1 MSSAANGR
9 TVSFDDGGSAEYD
22 GIVWATGFRIDHS
35 WIDIP
40 EVKDERGQVRHVRG
54 VTESPGL
61 YMLGM
66 TWQHT
71 RTSALLGWVGD
82 DAAFLA
88 DRIEAA
94 KRSAERDAGHWRRS
108 TS

>member
-1 MSSAANGR
+1 VVGAGGR
-9 TVSFDDGGSAEYD
+9 TITFEDGESAEYD
-22 GIVWATGFRIDHS
+22 GVVWATGFRIDHS
-35 WIDIP
+35 WVDIP
-40 EVKDERGQVRHVRG
+40 EVKDGRGQVRHVRG

-82 DAAFLA
+82 DATYLA
-88 DRIEAA
+88 DRIQAANEAPA
-94 KRSAERDAGHWRRS
+94 SAEAPVAA
-108 TS
+108 TT